1 MSAPVQYLQ
10 VCEEESDE
18 PVEVPLEAD
27 GSLLLTTVAAQFF
40 GCCGLKFR
48 CAGGTLRGLRLA
60 GDRLFP
66 PDGGWGHHK
75 YICVFPRIRET
86 ERPHKLRCSDLIVL
100 GLPWK
105 TDEEALREYF
115 RTFGDLLLVQIKRD
129 PKTGSSKGFGF
140 VKFYDY
146 EAQIKALAQRHLIDG
161 RWCDVRIPN
170 SKEGLVPKVPSKVF
184 VGRCTESITADDLRD
199 YFGKFGQVTD
209 VFIPKPFRAFSF
221 VTFLDPEVA
230 QSLCGEDHIIKGVS
244 VNISNASPKQDQYKY
259 HQTRSNKGQGGE
271 VVPRHSRNYQNSPA
285 ASANCQWAGRNVEM
299 VNVRSVGHG
308 GAVNTQAPA
317 NNGNGQSVNV
327 NLPLNISSIPVNQAL
342 IAAALNQPGWGIV
355 NNVPVEGYQGPPAQ
369 AGPVSH
375 QRPGFMNWVPPNN
388 NGNETQGNQWSH
400 QPDASV
406 KNYVKYE

>member
-1 MSAPVQYLQ
+1 MSSPVHYLQ
-10 VCEEESDE
+10 VCEEEPDE
-18 PVEVPLEAD
+18 PVEVPLEPD
-27 GSLLLTTVAAQFF
+27 GSLLLSTVAAQFF

-48 CAGGTLRGLRLA
+48 CSGGPLRGLRLA

-66 PDGGWGHHK
+66 PDGGWGLHK
-75 YICVFPRIRET
+75 YICVFPRQRDPDP
-86 ERPHKLRCSDLIVL
+86 RPHKLRCSDLIVL

-105 TDEEALREYF
+105 TDEDALRDYF
-115 RTFGDLLLVQIKRD
+115 RSFGDLLLVQIKRD

-146 EAQIKALAQRHLIDG
+146 DAQIKVLAQRHLIDG

-184 VGRCTESITADDLRD
+184 VGRCTENITADDLRE
-199 YFGKFGQVTD
+199 YFSKFGQVTD

-259 HQTRSNKGQGGE
+259 HQIRSNKNQEGG
-271 VVPRHSRNYQNSPA
+271 RHSRTYQNSPQ
-285 ASANCQWAGRNVEM
+285 SQWTGRSVEL
-299 VNVRSVGHG
+299 VRSQGQ
-308 GAVNTQAPA
+308 GAA

-327 NLPLNISSIPVNQAL
+327 NLPLNINSIPVNQAL

-355 NNVPVEGYQGPPAQ
+355 NNVPVEGYQGPPTQ

-375 QRPGFMNWVPPNN
+375 QRAGFLNWVPPNN
-388 NGNETQGNQWSH
+388 NGNDSQGNQWPH
-400 QPDASV
+400 QPDVTV
-406 KNYVKYE
+406 KNYVKTNRGFVAIF